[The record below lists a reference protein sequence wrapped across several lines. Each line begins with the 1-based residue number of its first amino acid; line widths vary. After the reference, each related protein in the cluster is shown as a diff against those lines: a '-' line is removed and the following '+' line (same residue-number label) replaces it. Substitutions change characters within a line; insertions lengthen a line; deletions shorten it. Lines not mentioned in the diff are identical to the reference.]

1 MHKIRNDIDFLKSVA
16 ILCVVFYHLFDLLN
30 ISYNLNFHLFDGG
43 FLGVDIFLVISGYL
57 ITGSILKSLNSE
69 SFSLKSFYSKR
80 LLRLYPLLIVLI
92 LFCLIFGY
100 FLLFP
105 DVYKET
111 AIESVNALIGTS
123 NIRFANSGGY
133 FSLDN
138 SDKVLLHTW
147 YIALTVQFYLICP
160 ILISILNRCF
170 KANTKFYVLCF
181 TVFLIIASVLL
192 SKNEKAYLLTQTRIF
207 ELFIGSTV
215 FMLQD
220 EIRSLL
226 KLKRSLSLIIFYSA
240 TLLLVYT
247 VLTTCLSD
255 SYWNPST
262 SALTIIATSLIL
274 ILNYEKSFIINTKFN
289 FIGKMSYS
297 IYLWHW
303 PIFVFAL
310 KMGLNASASSCIVVL
325 LITLIISY
333 ISFISIEKRKLKN
346 SFIIISL
353 ICICLSYLY
362 IKKVKGDNYLSS
374 FMVETKLTFEPQTPK
389 IDFILDDQKVFILG
403 KSDKKPDIFITGD
416 SHTMQYFDF
425 FNDVYEGSVYYSAYE
440 ATMAYGPVFNNM
452 NAVYLNIGKSKRKN
466 FYKAYL
472 HTLNELEDNASVI
485 ISNNYYLHYKPYLAE
500 NKLKDTEKNFD
511 KFLKDMISDID
522 SQVKDHKNLK
532 FNIVGQGIYTTFTIA
547 KCLKTDLHASFLRYL
562 IKQDNCF
569 ETYDFIYERRL
580 KINNAFK
587 EYAKNNGNV
596 FFIDRNLPLLK
607 IENGKNSI
615 YTTIDKN
622 KAPLFRDNHHYTPIG
637 GILIGNY
644 IMNNLNKR

>member
-1 MHKIRNDIDFLKSVA
+1 MQKIRNDIDFLKAVA

-30 ISYNLNFHLFDGG
+30 ISYNLNIHLFDGG

-57 ITGSILKSLNSE
+57 ITGSIFKSLNSE

-80 LLRLYPLLIVLI
+80 LLRLYPPLIVLI

-170 KANTKFYVLCF
+170 KANTKFYVLGF

-207 ELFIGSTV
+207 ELFIGATV
-215 FMLQD
+215 FMFQD

-226 KLKRSLSLIIFYSA
+226 RLKGSLSLIIFYCA
-240 TLLLVYT
+240 ALMLVYT
-247 VLTTCLSD
+247 VLTTSLSD

-303 PIFVFAL
+303 TIFVFAL
-310 KMGLNASASSCIVVL
+310 KMGLNTSASSCIVVL

-374 FMVETKLTFEPQTPK
+374 FMVETKLTFEPKTPK

-425 FNDVYEGSVYYSAYE
+425 FNDVYSGSVYY
-440 ATMAYGPVFNNM
+440 
-452 NAVYLNIGKSKRKN
+452 
-466 FYKAYL
+466 
-472 HTLNELEDNASVI
+472 
-485 ISNNYYLHYKPYLAE
+485 
-500 NKLKDTEKNFD
+500 
-511 KFLKDMISDID
+511 
-522 SQVKDHKNLK
+522 
-532 FNIVGQGIYTTFTIA
+532 
-547 KCLKTDLHASFLRYL
+547 
-562 IKQDNCF
+562 
-569 ETYDFIYERRL
+569 
-580 KINNAFK
+580 
-587 EYAKNNGNV
+587 
-596 FFIDRNLPLLK
+596 
-607 IENGKNSI
+607 
-615 YTTIDKN
+615 
-622 KAPLFRDNHHYTPIG
+622 
-637 GILIGNY
+637 
-644 IMNNLNKR
+644 